1 MKKYLLTI
9 ALLMP
14 LIVRAYDFSAVA
26 PTGQTLYFN
35 VIDGGVEVVYPGTA
49 TSTWGGYTLP
59 AGALTIPA
67 IVANGST
74 TYAVKRVAVKA
85 FFSTNITSL
94 TIMEGVTELAINS
107 FGSCAMLT
115 QVTLPASLTSV
126 GSSAFAHA
134 TALTDVYMQG
144 TVPPASMNVYA
155 FQSTPLANC
164 TLHLPAGSLAN
175 YVGAPWSSFGNIVA
189 GNSTA
194 TLTLAASDPLRGSVT
209 GAGTYTTG
217 TAVTLTATPVAP
229 FRFACWNDGDTLNP
243 RILNLVQDTAL
254 TAIFQL
260 PVRDTLV
267 LRDTVTLRDTVRLRD
282 TMVVFHVDTLLLHD
296 TAYVHDIVYVHDTV
310 TLRDTLYLHGT
321 DTLYRTDTVLLQ
333 PTFYRLQVLS
343 DQPGAGVGIGSA
355 LLPAGTEAEVGALP
369 LEGFQF
375 YAWDDGNTDNPR
387 RITLTG
393 ATTLTARFSQQAVHT
408 PSDPDW
414 SLACE
419 GRTLLVSCQPGSL
432 VRVYDL
438 EGRLVSTLS
447 ALASPTRIRLETA
460 GTYIVQVGDQAGRK
474 IVIH

>member
-1 MKKYLLTI
+1 MKKYLLI
-9 ALLMP
+9 ISLLMP

-26 PTGQTLYFN
+26 PSGQTLYFN

-49 TSTWGGYTLP
+49 AATWGGYTMP
-59 AGALTIPA
+59 SGALTIPA
-67 IVANGST
+67 TVANGAT
-74 TYAVKRVAVKA
+74 TYVVKRVAVKA

-107 FGSCAMLT
+107 FGSCALLT
-115 QVTLPASLTSV
+115 QITLPASLTSV

-134 TALTDVYMQG
+134 TALADVYMQG
-144 TVPPASMNVYA
+144 TTPPASTNAYA
-155 FQSTPLANC
+155 FNGAALSTC
-164 TLHLPAGSLAN
+164 TLHLPCGGLAN
-175 YVGAPWSSFGNIVA
+175 YSAAPWNAFGSVVA
-189 GNSTA
+189 DDCSA
-194 TLTLAASDPLRGSVT
+194 TITLAASDPLRGSVF

-217 TAVTLTATPVAP
+217 TAVTLTASPTPP

-243 RILNLVQDTAL
+243 RILSLVQDTAL

-267 LRDTVTLRDTVRLRD
+267 LHDTVTLRDTVRLRD
-282 TMVVFHVDTLLLHD
+282 TMVVVHVDTL
-296 TAYVHDIVYVHDTV
+296 
-310 TLRDTLYLHGT
+310 TLRDTLYLHRT

-369 LEGFQF
+369 MEGFQF
-375 YAWDDGNTDNPR
+375 YAWDDGSTDNPR

-393 ATTLTARFSQQAVHT
+393 PTTLTARFSQQAVHS

-414 SLACE
+414 SLTHQ
-419 GRTLLVSCQPGSL
+419 GRTLLVSCQHGSL

-447 ALASPTRIRLETA
+447 ALASPTRIRLEAA
-460 GTYIVQVGDQAGRK
+460 GAYIVQVDNSAGRK